1 MNMNQ
6 IEEIIALAKSQVGY
20 EEDPKTGFNKYNK
33 EYYGY
38 DSAAA
43 WCVTYIWWLFKHIG
57 APELFYGGGKTASCG
72 TLFDYYKSIGQT
84 VPNDQAKAGDLIEFT
99 FWDEKKKKNI
109 EHCHIGMCVSFDGVN
124 VKTIDGNTSDTS
136 SADGG
141 KVLIRSRSKG
151 CVYGVIRPA
160 YKADKPIQKPKFYTV
175 KKGDTLSRIA
185 MRFNTTVDELMK
197 LNPQIKD
204 PNLIYAGQRIRIK

>member
-1 MNMNQ
+1 MNQ
-6 IEEIIALAKSQVGY
+6 IEEILALAKSQVGY

-33 EYYGY
+33 EYYGH

-72 TLFDYYKSIGQT
+72 TLFNYYKSNGQT
-84 VPNDQAKAGDLIEFT
+84 VPIDQAKPGDLIEFT
-99 FWDEKKKKNI
+99 FDGVQ
-109 EHCHIGMCVSFDGVN
+109 HCHIGLCVSYDGCTVR
-124 VKTIDGNTSDTS
+124 TIDGNTSDTS

-141 KVLIRSRSKG
+141 KVLMRSRGKG

-175 KKGDTLSRIA
+175 KKGDTLGAIAKRYRVTVKQLMTWNRIKSA
-185 MRFNTTVDELMK
+185 NSLR
-197 LNPQIKD
+197 I
-204 PNLIYAGQRIRIK
+204 GQRLRIEKR

>member
-1 MNMNQ
+1 MNQ
-6 IEEIIALAKSQVGY
+6 IEEILALAKSQVGY

-43 WCVTYIWWLFKHIG
+43 WCATYIWWLFKHIG
-57 APELFYGGGKTASCG
+57 APELFCGGGKTASCG
-72 TLFDYYKSIGQT
+72 TLFNYYKNNGQT
-84 VPNDQAKAGDLIEFT
+84 VPIDQAKAGDLIEFT
-99 FWDEKKKKNI
+99 FDGV
-109 EHCHIGMCVSFDGVN
+109 EHCHIGLCVSYDGRT

-141 KVLIRSRSKG
+141 KVLVRSRGKG
-151 CVYGVIRPA
+151 CIYGVIRPA
-160 YKADKPIQKPKFYTV
+160 YKADKPIQKPKFYIV

-185 MRFNTTVDELMK
+185 IKFNTTVDELMR

-204 PNLIYAGQRIRIK
+204 PNLIYAGQRIRVK